1 MFKTS
6 GCVYMY
12 QNINE
17 KFKQPNIL
25 WQLSKGKQGS
35 AISGVV
41 ETECI
46 EFIRER
52 PSRDPL
58 V

>member
-1 MFKTS
+1 
-6 GCVYMY
+6 MY
-12 QNINE
+12 QSINE